1 MRFMNRSAILSLL
14 FFTLIL
20 SGCLGS
26 TGPNESCE
34 DFSRQENAEYWEQN
48 GEKEGV
54 TQTESGLQYRV
65 IEEGDGASPT
75 LNSTVIIEYEG
86 RRINGSIFD
95 TTDNVGP
102 QETAVEGLL
111 QGLEEGLQLMQEGA
125 TFEFVIPSYLAFG
138 ETAGGDFCP
147 GTTVIFEVTL
157 VEIVE

>member
-1 MRFMNRSAILSLL
+1 MIRSATLLLL
-14 FFTLIL
+14 FTVYL

-34 DFSRQENAEYWEQN
+34 NHDRQEQADYWEQN
-48 GEKEGV
+48 RDKEGV

-75 LNSTVIIEYEG
+75 LDSIVLIEYEG

-95 TTDNVGP
+95 TTENVGP
-102 QETAVEGLL
+102 QETGVEGLL
-111 QGLEEGLQLMQEGA
+111 EGLEEGLQLMQEGA
-125 TFEFVIPSYLAFG
+125 TYEFVLPSYLAFG

>member
-1 MRFMNRSAILSLL
+1 MIRSATLLLL
-14 FFTLIL
+14 FTVYL

-34 DFSRQENAEYWEQN
+34 NHDRQEQADYWEQN
-48 GEKEGV
+48 RDKEGV

-75 LNSTVIIEYEG
+75 LDSIVLIEYEG

-95 TTDNVGP
+95 TTENVEP
-102 QETAVEGLL
+102 QETGVEGLL
-111 QGLEEGLQLMQEGA
+111 EGLEEGLQLMQEGA
-125 TFEFVIPSYLAFG
+125 TYEFVLPSYLAFG

>member
-1 MRFMNRSAILSLL
+1 MDRSAILFM
-14 FFTLIL
+14 FFLTLIL

-34 DFSRQENAEYWEQN
+34 NHNRQENAEFWEQN
-48 GEKEGV
+48 AEKDGV
-54 TQTESGLQYRV
+54 TQTDSGLQYRV

-75 LNSTVIIEYEG
+75 LDSTVSIEYEG

-95 TTDNVGP
+95 TTENIGP
-102 QETAVEGLL
+102 QETDVEGLL
-111 QGLEEGLQLMQEGA
+111 KGLEEGLQLMKEGA
-125 TFEFVIPSYLAFG
+125 TYEFVLPSHLAYG

>member
-1 MRFMNRSAILSLL
+1 MNRPAVLSTLVLAL
-14 FFTLIL
+14 FL

-34 DFSRQENAEYWEQN
+34 NHSRQENAEYWEQN
-48 GEKEGV
+48 REKEGV

-75 LNSTVIIEYEG
+75 LESTVRIEYEG
-86 RRINGSIFD
+86 RRINGSVFD
-95 TTDNVGP
+95 TTENIGP
-102 QETAVEGLL
+102 QEIDVDGLL
-111 QGLEEGLQLMQEGA
+111 KGLEEGLQLMKEGA
-125 TFEFVIPSYLAFG
+125 TYEFVLPSYLAFG

>member
-1 MRFMNRSAILSLL
+1 MNQFATLSML
-14 FFTLIL
+14 FFALIL

-34 DFSRQENAEYWEQN
+34 DFSRQEQAEYWEQN

-54 TQTESGLQYRV
+54 TQTDSGLQYRV
-65 IEEGDGASPT
+65 IEEGDGSSPT
-75 LNSTVIIEYEG
+75 LSSTVLIEYEG

-102 QETAVEGLL
+102 RETEVQGLL
-111 QGLEEGLQLMQEGA
+111 KGLEEGLQLMQVGS
-125 TFEFVIPSYLAFG
+125 TFEFVIPSNLAFG
-138 ETAGGDFCP
+138 ETSGGDFCP
-147 GTTVIFEVTL
+147 GATVIFEVTL

>member
-1 MRFMNRSAILSLL
+1 MNRTAILLML
-14 FFTLIL
+14 FLTLIL

-34 DFSRQENAEYWEQN
+34 NHNRQENAEFWEQN
-48 GEKEGV
+48 AEKDGV
-54 TQTESGLQYRV
+54 TQTDSGLQYRV
-65 IEEGDGASPT
+65 IVEGDGASPT
-75 LNSTVIIEYEG
+75 LDSTVSIEYEG

-95 TTDNVGP
+95 TTENIGP
-102 QETAVEGLL
+102 QETDVEGLL
-111 QGLEEGLQLMQEGA
+111 KGLEEGLQLMKKGA
-125 TFEFVIPSYLAFG
+125 TYEFVLPSHLAYG